1 MRMRRHGGLIV
12 VLIGL
17 AIVSFL
23 AMDAL
28 NSNLGVFGG
37 GSDNVGSVNGTSI
50 SYERFTRHYEEIQ
63 QKYELYSGR
72 WNTNQGFTPLELQ
85 QLNDLA
91 WNELVEDELMESEYR
106 ALGLIVTDDEMSKAI
121 FGNPTMNQ
129 PPAQEIQ
136 NLYSQFLDDGSGF
149 NPDRLSGYLGSIGN
163 RDPNDPSYSA
173 MLAADKFYF
182 FAERDI
188 RRRIVQQKYNELF
201 RNSIYVT
208 DWMAQQVN
216 ERQNQKS
223 NIRYLML
230 PYASIPDSSLKP
242 TDRQLQAYLDKHSK
256 EYEQE
261 ASRDIRF
268 VVFDAFPTPEDTAA
282 LLAEVID
289 LHEKFKTTDSDSGF
303 VMRHSEPEENA
314 MAYDGSFVAKD
325 DISLIISDTLF
336 TADTG
341 TFFGPYEQ
349 DDRYHVTKLIDRQE
363 IPDSIRVREV
373 MLFFRT
379 ADTRDTTERRLD
391 SLIQLYRAGTPYDS
405 LIQYTENSVLR
416 NKNGE
421 LGWLKPTDNYFEN
434 VKDSLFLGNVR
445 KGDTLRVN
453 SWRGSHFYLVDS
465 VSPGRHMAVRYAD
478 LQKVIEPSQTTIEA
492 ANSSAKRFISK
503 IEDLATFD
511 TVATAQGLTVRPA
524 TKLASNVV
532 DVPLIDVPARPV
544 VRWAFNAEI
553 GETKMF
559 SPADFQGSPKYVVAI
574 LEKEAED
581 GVPEL
586 DAVREQ
592 VTAAVI
598 WEMKEEKLSDE
609 AATALAGS
617 STLEDVAG
625 KLGVEIAEADGVA
638 FEGRIIQ
645 GVGSEPEVAAAAQA
659 LRPDVLSAPVAGT
672 NGVFVF
678 VVTARVPA
686 PALAD
691 LSGLKQQT
699 ANQLMGKLGYGVY
712 ESIKADADIK
722 DRRYKYY

>member
-1 MRMRRHGGLIV
+1 MKMRKHVGLIV

-28 NSNLGVFGG
+28 NSQLPIFNGG
-37 GSDNVGSVNGTSI
+37 DNVGSVNGNSI
-50 SYERFTRHYEEIQ
+50 SYERFARHYEEIQ
-63 QKYELYSGR
+63 EKYELYSGR
-72 WNTNQGFTPLELQ
+72 WNTNQAFTPSELQ

-91 WNELVEDELMESEYR
+91 WSELVEDELMESEYS

-129 PPAQEIQ
+129 PAAQEIQ
-136 NLYSQFLDDGSGF
+136 NLYSQFLDDGTGF
-149 NPDRLSGYLGSIGN
+149 NADRLSGYLGGIGQ
-163 RDPNDPSYSA
+163 RDPNDPSYST
-173 MLAADKFYF
+173 MLAADKFYYY
-182 FAERDI
+182 AERDI

-201 RNSIYVT
+201 RHSIYVT

-223 NIRYLML
+223 NIRYVML

-242 TDRQLQAYLDKHSK
+242 TDKQLLAYLNKHSK

-261 ASRDIRF
+261 PSRDIRF
-268 VVFDAFPTPEDTAA
+268 VLFDAFPTSEDTAA
-282 LLAEVID
+282 LMAEVND
-289 LHEKFKTTDSDSGF
+289 LFEKFRTTDSDSGF
-303 VMRHSEPEENA
+303 IMRHSEPEEGKV
-314 MAYDGSFVAKD
+314 AYDASFIAKD
-325 DISLIISDTLF
+325 DIDLIISDTLF
-336 TADTG
+336 TADIG

-349 DDRYHVTKLIDRQE
+349 NDHYNVTKLIDRQE

-373 MLFFRT
+373 MLFFRS
-379 ADTRDTTERRLD
+379 RDTKDTTARRLD
-391 SLIQLYRAGTPYDS
+391 SLIQLYRGGTPYDS
-405 LIQYTENSVLR
+405 LVQYTENSVLR

-421 LGWLKPTDNYFEN
+421 LGWLKPTDNYFDN

-445 KGDTLRVN
+445 KGDTMRIN
-453 SWRGSHFYLVDS
+453 TWRGSHFYLIDS
-465 VSPGRHMAVRYAD
+465 VSPGRHIGVRYAN
-478 LQKVIEPSQTTIEA
+478 LQKIIEPSPATIEA
-492 ANSSAKRFISK
+492 ANTRAKRFMSK
-503 IEDLATFD
+503 VEDASTFD
-511 TVATAQGLTVRPA
+511 TVAVSQGLTVRPA
-524 TKLASNVV
+524 TKLASNAV
-532 DVPLIDVPARPV
+532 DVPLIDVPARQV
-544 VRWAFNAEI
+544 VKWAFNAEV
-553 GETKMF
+553 GEARMF
-559 SPADFQGSPKYVVAI
+559 GPTDFQGSPKYVVAI
-574 LEKEAED
+574 LETKIDE

-598 WEMKEEKLSDE
+598 REMKETKLSDDAE
-609 AATALAGS
+609 TALAGS

-645 GVGSEPEVAAAAQA
+645 GIGSEPEVAAAAQG
-659 LRPDVLSAPVAGT
+659 LKPDVLSTPVVGS

-686 PALAD
+686 PTLAD
-691 LSGLKQQT
+691 LSNLKQQT
-699 ANQLMGKLGYGVY
+699 ANQFMGKLGYGVT
-712 ESIKADADIK
+712 ESIRADADIK
-722 DRRYKYY
+722 DRRYKFY